1 MGFYPEEFGRRISA
15 VEMYN
20 YYELNDAIEE
30 EHFKGS
36 EKVVYFQFEK
46 YKRMVFPFATVI
58 LTVIGV
64 SIASR
69 KVRGGIGLHIMFG
82 FLISFT
88 FIVFMEFSKTFA
100 INGGAPPLLATW
112 IPNILFGL
120 LAIYL
125 LYKAPK

>member
-1 MGFYPEEFGRRISA
+1 
-15 VEMYN
+15 
-20 YYELNDAIEE
+20 
-30 EHFKGS
+30 
-36 EKVVYFQFEK
+36 
-46 YKRMVFPFATVI
+46 MVFPFATVI